1 MTRNLNRL
9 AEWSV
14 VDGLVTEV
22 YRETSLLSPAE
33 PVRDLMR
40 EAALSLATMS
50 SLEVA
55 HAKLATLGY
64 LFRLAN
70 ESGLVPLEV
79 VSRMLER
86 ILESARA
93 LRRFTPSGSQPVPD
107 PG

>member
-14 VDGLVTEV
+14 VDGLVSDV
-22 YRETSLLSPAE
+22 YKETALLAPSE

-40 EAALSLATMS
+40 EAVLSLTVFS
-50 SLEVA
+50 TLEVA

-64 LFRLAN
+64 LFRSA
-70 ESGLVPLEV
+70 SDAGLVPSEV
-79 VSRMLER
+79 VTRMLGR

-93 LRRFTPSGSQPVPD
+93 LRRFNPGGSEPVPA

>member
-14 VDGLVTEV
+14 MDGLVTEV
-22 YRETSLLSPAE
+22 YRESAMLSPAE

-40 EAALSLATMS
+40 EAALSLTAST

-64 LFRLAN
+64 LFRSAN
-70 ESGLVPLEV
+70 ETGLVPAEV
-79 VSRMLER
+79 VARMLER

-93 LRRFTPSGSQPVPD
+93 LRRFNPSGSEPAPA
-107 PG
+107 PR